1 MESPESSTEGPMKQ
15 RWGLIA
21 VVAAISFF
29 SGGWLLQ
36 GASAKNAPSGPQ
48 LLQEVFERVRLY
60 YVDSLTTD
68 SLYHKATTGLLDG
81 LNDPYTTLEE
91 NDDYRQLTE
100 STTGNYGG
108 LGMQIDVRD
117 GWITV
122 VAPLPQTPAER
133 AGIEAGDLITEV
145 DGKTT
150 QGLKQDVAVKT
161 LRGLAGSKVT
171 LKVRRAGLP
180 QLISF
185 SLVREMIHNRSVSPG
200 VLFDGGIGFVQLSVV
215 SESSAQELREEISNL
230 LKLGMKG
237 LILDLR
243 GNPGGLLNQG
253 VAVSDLFLDPGQKI
267 VETRGRLQEMNAS
280 YADRAPQE
288 WSGLPVVVLVN
299 EWSASAAE
307 IIAGAL
313 QDNDR
318 AVVVGTATFGKGLVQ
333 SLFPLRPGQAL
344 KLTTGR
350 WFTPSGRTIQR
361 TAKSQDEQVRQATLQ
376 ASGKDTTAK
385 ELPTFK
391 TISGRLVK
399 GGGGIV
405 PDRIV
410 RVDTLTD
417 AEREFAKGLGG
428 NVAAYRDALVTTA
441 LEVKEKKLVTSES
454 FQVSDEIRLAVLGRL
469 KAKGINL
476 TPEQVMQGRALLDD
490 QLSSEIARYVFG
502 RAAELRRRGL
512 GDPQVRTAV
521 EMLRAASTPKAL
533 MAEIAPK

>member
-1 MESPESSTEGPMKQ
+1 MKP

-36 GASAKNAPSGPQ
+36 GASAAKAPSGPQ
-48 LLQEVFERVRLY
+48 LLQDVFERVRLY
-60 YVDSLTTD
+60 YVDSLSTD
-68 SLYHKATTGLLDG
+68 SLYHKAATGLLDE

-145 DGKTT
+145 DGKST
-150 QGLKQDVAVKT
+150 QGLKQDEAVKT
-161 LRGLAGSKVT
+161 LRGTAGSKVNI
-171 LKVRRAGLP
+171 KIRRAGVP
-180 QLISF
+180 QLMPF
-185 SLVREMIHNRSVSPG
+185 SLVRETIHNRSVSPG
-200 VLFDGGIGFVQLSVV
+200 VMFDGGIGFVQLTTV
-215 SESSAQELREEISNL
+215 SESSAEELREEISGL
-230 LKLGMKG
+230 LKQGMKG

-280 YADRAPQE
+280 YADRAPQQ
-288 WSGLPVVVLVN
+288 WGTLPVVVLVN

-350 WFTPSGRTIQR
+350 WYTPSGRTIQR
-361 TAKSQDEQVRQATLQ
+361 TAKSQEEQVRQATLQ
-376 ASGKDTTAK
+376 ASGKDTAAK

-417 AEREFAKGLGG
+417 AEREFAKGIGG
-428 NVAAYRDALVTTA
+428 NVAGYRDALVTTA
-441 LEVKEKKLVTSES
+441 LEVKEKKEVSAEGFT
-454 FQVSDEIRLAVLGRL
+454 VSDAMREAVVKRL
-469 KAKGINL
+469 KEKGIDL
-476 TPEQVMQGRALLDD
+476 TPQQVGQGRELLDD
-490 QLSSEIARYVFG
+490 QLSYEISRYVFG

-512 GDPQVRTAV
+512 DDPQVREAV
-521 EMLRAASTPKAL
+521 TLLQKAPTPVAL
-533 MAEIAPK
+533 MAEITRK

>member
-1 MESPESSTEGPMKQ
+1 MKQ
-15 RWGLIA
+15 RWGLVA
-21 VVAAISFF
+21 VVAALSFF

-36 GASAKNAPSGPQ
+36 GAAARPAPTGPQ

-60 YVDSLTTD
+60 YVDSLSTD
-68 SLYHKATTGLLDG
+68 SLYHKATTGMLDE

-100 STTGNYGG
+100 TTTGNYGG

-133 AGIEAGDLITEV
+133 AGIEAGDLIADV

-150 QGLKQDVAVKT
+150 QGLKQDEAIKT
-161 LRGLAGSKVT
+161 LRGTAGSKVT
-171 LKVRRAGLP
+171 LKVRRAGVP
-180 QLISF
+180 QLMTF

-200 VLFDGGIGFVQLSVV
+200 VLFDGGIGFVQLSTV
-215 SESSAQELREEISNL
+215 SEASAQEIREEVSAL

-267 VETRGRLQEMNAS
+267 VDTKGRLQEMNAS
-280 YADRAPQE
+280 YADRAPQQ
-288 WSGLPVVVLVN
+288 WASLPVVVLVN

-350 WFTPSGRTIQR
+350 WYTPSGRTIQR
-361 TAKSQDEQVRQATLQ
+361 TAKSQDEQIRQATLQ
-376 ASGKDTTAK
+376 ASGKDTAAK

-417 AEREFAKGLGG
+417 AEREFAKAIGG
-428 NVAAYRDALVTTA
+428 NVAGYRDALVTTA
-441 LEVKEKKLVTSES
+441 LEIKEKKEVTSET
-454 FQVSDEIRLAVLGRL
+454 FQVSDAMRQSVLARL
-469 KAKGINL
+469 KAKGITL
-476 TPEQVMQGRALLDD
+476 TAEQITQGRALLDD
-490 QLSSEIARYVFG
+490 QLSYEVARYVFG

-512 GDPQVRTAV
+512 DDPQVRAGV
-521 EMLRAASTPKAL
+521 EMLRTAATPKAL
-533 MAEIAPK
+533 MAEITQK

>member
-1 MESPESSTEGPMKQ
+1 MVNPESSKEGPMKQ
-15 RWGLIA
+15 RWGLVA
-21 VVAAISFF
+21 VVAALSFF

-36 GASAKNAPSGPQ
+36 GASARPAPSGPQ

-60 YVDSLTTD
+60 YVDSLSTD
-68 SLYHKATTGLLDG
+68 SLYHKATTGLLDE

-100 STTGNYGG
+100 TTTGNYGG

-133 AGIEAGDLITEV
+133 AGIEAGDLIIDV
-145 DGKTT
+145 DGKST
-150 QGLKQDVAVKT
+150 QGLKQEEAIKT
-161 LRGLAGSKVT
+161 LRGTAGSKVV
-171 LKVRRAGLP
+171 LKVRRAGVP
-180 QLISF
+180 QQMSF
-185 SLVREMIHNRSVSPG
+185 ALVREMIHNRSVSPG
-200 VLFDGGIGFVQLSVV
+200 VLFDGGIGFVQLSTV
-215 SESSAQELREEISNL
+215 SEASAQEIREEVSAL

-237 LILDLR
+237 LILDMR

-267 VETRGRLQEMNAS
+267 VETRGRLQDMNAS
-280 YADRAPQE
+280 YADRAPQQ
-288 WSGLPVVVLVN
+288 WANLPVVVLVN

-350 WFTPSGRTIQR
+350 WYTPSGRTIQR
-361 TAKSQDEQVRQATLQ
+361 TAKSQDEQIRQATLQ
-376 ASGKDTTAK
+376 ASGKDTAAK

-417 AEREFAKGLGG
+417 AEREFAKAIGG
-428 NVAAYRDALVTTA
+428 NVAGYRDALVTTA
-441 LEVKEKKLVTSES
+441 LEVKEKKEVTSET
-454 FQVSDEIRLAVLGRL
+454 FQVSDAMRQAVLARL
-469 KAKGINL
+469 KAKGIIL
-476 TPEQVMQGRALLDD
+476 SAEQTAQGRALLDD
-490 QLSSEIARYVFG
+490 QLSYEVARYVFG

-512 GDPQVRTAV
+512 DDPQVRAGV
-521 EMLRAASTPKAL
+521 EMLRSAATPKAL
-533 MAEIAPK
+533 MAEITRK

>member
-1 MESPESSTEGPMKQ
+1 MKQ
-15 RWGLIA
+15 RWSLII
-21 VVAAISFF
+21 VVAAISFV

-36 GASAKNAPSGPQ
+36 GASARTSPSGPQ

-60 YVDSLTTD
+60 YVDSLSVD
-68 SLYHKATTGLLDG
+68 SLYHKATTGMLDE

-91 NDDYRQLTE
+91 DDDYRQLTE

-150 QGLKQDVAVKT
+150 QGLKQDEAVKT
-161 LRGLAGSKVT
+161 LRGTAGSKVS
-171 LKVRRAGLP
+171 LKVRRAGVP
-180 QLISF
+180 QLMSF
-185 SLVREMIHNRSVSPG
+185 NLVRETIHNRSVSPG

-215 SESSAQELREEISNL
+215 SEASAQEIREEVANL
-230 LKLGMKG
+230 LKAGMKG

-267 VETRGRLQEMNAS
+267 VETRGRLEDMNKS
-280 YADRAPQE
+280 YADAAPQQ
-288 WSGLPVVVLVN
+288 WGTMPVVVLVN

-350 WFTPSGRTIQR
+350 WYTPSGRTIQR

-376 ASGKDTTAK
+376 ASGKDTAAK
-385 ELPTFK
+385 ELPNFK

-417 AEREFAKGLGG
+417 AERDFAKAIGG
-428 NVAAYRDALVTTA
+428 NVAGYRDALVTTA
-441 LEVKEKKLVTSES
+441 LEVKEKKEITSEA
-454 FQVSDEIRLAVLGRL
+454 FVISDAMRASVLARL
-469 KAKGINL
+469 KAKGIAL
-476 TPEQVMQGRALLDD
+476 TAEQTAQGRQLLDD
-490 QLSSEIARYVFG
+490 QLSYEIARYVFG

-512 GDPQVRTAV
+512 DDPQVRAGV
-521 EMLRAASTPKAL
+521 EMLRKAPTPKAL

>member
-1 MESPESSTEGPMKQ
+1 MRTQESSTEGPMKQ
-15 RWGLIA
+15 RWGLIV

-36 GASAKNAPSGPQ
+36 GASAKTAPSGPQ

-60 YVDSLTTD
+60 YVDSLSTD
-68 SLYHKATTGLLDG
+68 SLYHKATTGMLDELG
-81 LNDPYTTLEE
+81 DPYTTLEE
-91 NDDYRQLTE
+91 NDNYRQLTE

-133 AGIEAGDLITEV
+133 AGIEAGDLITDV

-150 QGLKQDVAVKT
+150 QGLKQDEAVKT

-171 LKVRRAGLP
+171 LKVRRAGVS
-180 QLISF
+180 QVMTF
-185 SLVREMIHNRSVSPG
+185 SLVRETIHNRSVSPG

-215 SESSAQELREEISNL
+215 SESSADEIREEVVKL
-230 LKLGMKG
+230 QKLGMKG

-280 YADRAPQE
+280 YADRAAQS
-288 WSGLPVVVLVN
+288 WAGLPVVVLVN

-318 AVVVGTATFGKGLVQ
+318 AVVVGNATFGKGLVQ

-361 TAKSQDEQVRQATLQ
+361 TATSQDEQVRQATLQ
-376 ASGKDTTAK
+376 ASGKDTAAK

-410 RVDTLTD
+410 RSDTLTEG
-417 AEREFAKGLGG
+417 ERDFAKGLGG
-428 NVAAYRDALVTTA
+428 NVAGYRDALVTTA
-441 LEVKEKKLVTSES
+441 LEVKEKKLVTSEN
-454 FQVSDEIRLAVLGRL
+454 FQISDEIRASVLARL
-469 KAKGINL
+469 KAKGIEL
-476 TPEQVMQGRALLDD
+476 TPDQVTKGRALLDD
-490 QLSSEIARYVFG
+490 QTSYEIARYVFG

-512 GDPQVRTAV
+512 DDPQVRTAV
-521 EMLRAASTPKAL
+521 EMLRVAPTPKAL
-533 MAEIAPK
+533 MAEIIPK

>member
-1 MESPESSTEGPMKQ
+1 MASLESSTEGPMKQ
-15 RWGLIA
+15 RWGLIT

-36 GASAKNAPSGPQ
+36 GARAPSAPSGPQ

-68 SLYHKATTGLLDG
+68 SLYHKAATGMLDE
-81 LNDPYTTLEE
+81 LHDPYTTLEE
-91 NDDYRQLTE
+91 NEDYRQLTE

-145 DGKTT
+145 DGKST
-150 QGLKQDVAVKT
+150 QGLKQDVAIKT
-161 LRGLAGSKVT
+161 LRGTPGSKVV
-171 LKVRRAGLP
+171 LKVRRAGVP
-180 QLISF
+180 QQMSF
-185 SLVREMIHNRSVSPG
+185 ALTRETIHNRSVSPG

-215 SESSAQELREEISNL
+215 SEASAQELREEISNL

-237 LILDLR
+237 MILDLR

-267 VETRGRLQEMNAS
+267 VETRGRMPEMNATF
-280 YADRAPQE
+280 ADHAPQQ
-288 WSGLPVVVLVN
+288 WAGLPVVVLVN

-307 IIAGAL
+307 IVAGAL

-333 SLFPLRPGQAL
+333 SLFPLRPGQSL

-350 WFTPSGRTIQR
+350 WYTPSGRTIQR
-361 TAKSQDEQVRQATLQ
+361 TAKSQDEQIRQATLQ
-376 ASGKDTTAK
+376 ASGKDTAAK

-391 TISGRLVK
+391 TVSGRLVK

-417 AEREFAKGLGG
+417 AEREFAKAIGG
-428 NVAAYRDALVTTA
+428 NVAGYRDALVTTA
-441 LEVKEKKLVTSES
+441 LEVKEKKQVTSES
-454 FQVSDEIRLAVLGRL
+454 FQISEEMRQGVLARL
-469 KAKGINL
+469 KAKGITL
-476 TPEQVMQGRALLDD
+476 TAEQSVQGRALLDD
-490 QLSSEIARYVFG
+490 QLSYEIARYVFG

-512 GDPQVRTAV
+512 DDPQVREGV
-521 EMLRAASTPKAL
+521 EMLRKAPTPKAL
-533 MAEIAPK
+533 MAEITQK